1 MLKNYDVYPLI
12 KDRAHKYLNFLSR
25 TDIFCYLLIWLI
37 ILLITGT
44 IAQKNIGLYLAQKK
58 YFSSFIL
65 WEFNI
70 IPLPGGYT
78 IMFLIF
84 ISLLARL
91 LLYDWKIQNTGS
103 IIVHLGALF
112 LLLGGGITAKYS
124 HEGSMIIKENSSTNF
139 ISDYHQRE
147 LVITRS
153 DNNETI
159 SFNITS
165 LKQNY
170 IESTL
175 LPFTFTIEKIYKN
188 TKITKQEDSLILEEQ
203 TPFKDDEQN
212 IYSVIFT
219 IKIKDPNNNH
229 ITQKPPTEVH
239 KLIEDRETN
248 TSKITGKKRYSIF
261 EFMAVPEIITVN
273 GDTYQ
278 IEIRKK
284 RTFLPFTIHLTDFEK
299 QSYPGTNQA
308 KSYTSKIIIKERDLK
323 WKSII
328 TMNKPLRYKGYTFY
342 QTSFIKDQWSEFS
355 VLTAVKNTGRLFPYI
370 SSILICIGLL
380 IHLIIRNKIKYNSQ
394 NSKTVNQN

>member
-1 MLKNYDVYPLI
+1 
-12 KDRAHKYLNFLSR
+12 
-25 TDIFCYLLIWLI
+25 
-37 ILLITGT
+37 
-44 IAQKNIGLYLAQKK
+44 
-58 YFSSFIL
+58 
-65 WEFNI
+65 
-70 IPLPGGYT
+70 
-78 IMFLIF
+78 MFLIF

-229 ITQKPPTEVH
+229 ITKKPPTEVH
-239 KLIEDRETN
+239 KLMEDR
-248 TSKITGKKRYSIF
+248 
-261 EFMAVPEIITVN
+261 
-273 GDTYQ
+273 
-278 IEIRKK
+278 
-284 RTFLPFTIHLTDFEK
+284 
-299 QSYPGTNQA
+299 
-308 KSYTSKIIIKERDLK
+308 
-323 WKSII
+323 
-328 TMNKPLRYKGYTFY
+328 
-342 QTSFIKDQWSEFS
+342 
-355 VLTAVKNTGRLFPYI
+355 
-370 SSILICIGLL
+370 
-380 IHLIIRNKIKYNSQ
+380 
-394 NSKTVNQN
+394 